1 MTAWQTTTGRNRNS
15 LLTVFAIS
23 LLLVVGMT
31 QSLAAQTNYSAST
44 PAGTAIANSAS
55 ANYQDAGNNNYSAQS
70 ATVNTYVQQIDGY
83 VLSPATYTLT
93 GTANQNVQIKY
104 TLTNYANGTEVTRLN
119 INNIANVDIVA
130 GSIHLYPDSGNAP
143 NPGGGDQNGQNITI
157 AQGGTYTFWFVGQ
170 MLSAADANNNKNF
183 TVVAT
188 DLPASIPV
196 PSGATGNWTVPTAYA
211 GAGTTSTVLVKL
223 NNGANVSVL
232 KGVNPTSGTGGA
244 VTTTLTYSNP
254 GGTNAT
260 DIWITDWLGNG
271 TTNYWSYASGA
282 NITWNGVSGITPG
295 AGVQGAVSTVGPQGF
310 SAAYYDGV
318 TNKLNGKSTP
328 ALAFH
333 ITGTP
338 FSAASQY
345 QITFTLSTVGTI
357 SAPSSL
363 PNQAQWGYT
372 DGTNPVPAGFTAASD
387 YCNDPTN
394 ASPACLVVI
403 ANYSLTQNFSATLT
417 TRNDAGSY
425 NPPSVYKSTIPQGVA
440 GQIVYYKETVTNT
453 GNGNDT
459 IQLSTAN
466 TSFPAGTT
474 FTYYDVGAGP
484 GGTGAALTP
493 TSGSNGSVNATFNSP
508 ILAPAANY
516 NYIIAVQLPS
526 NYTTVSP
533 IAFNAQ
539 AKPNTGSGTLVT
551 ATDTLNTVVL
561 PVDLLSGLTAG
572 TQAAAAGAGFQVAG
586 VTAPGVNPGA
596 SYTYELW
603 IQNNQ
608 AAVDNFNIVASSTS
622 SFSSTD
628 TLNAGLSVAYTQM
641 PGGTA
646 NCSSL
651 VGGTSLT
658 PPALATAV
666 PVFTSGSPNATL
678 VCAVVS
684 AASGFAAGTQP
695 VYFQATSA
703 ANSSIKDN
711 LLDQFVVN
719 AYYHV
724 TVNSVAGNV
733 NPGASVIYANTI
745 TNDGNQPITTIS
757 FAAGFVTDTPG
768 GAPAGG
774 VFTST
779 LYKDNPPVT
788 QITTSTTY
796 TSLAVGGV
804 VTIYTQVNAA
814 LADQVGQ
821 NDTTTITV
829 TYTTSGPTQT
839 AVGVDTTNVVSAI
852 NNVTVTKTQSLDAGC
867 TGTTFVP
874 AVPAATNVQAKPGDC
889 VLYRVAFTNSTGAT
903 VKNIYVSD
911 QLNSYLTYCDGTGG
925 TCGVAVAAGAWANK
939 GASTES
945 GSTTLVS
952 GQLTS
957 TTLNQVTSGQSAP
970 YFQFE
975 VKVK

>member
-15 LLTVFAIS
+15 LLTVFAIT
-23 LLLVVGMT
+23 LLLVVGVT

-55 ANYQDAGNNNYSAQS
+55 ANYQDAGNNNYTALS
-70 ATVNTYVQQIDGY
+70 ATVSTYVQQIDGY
-83 VLSPATYTLT
+83 VLSPATYTLN

-104 TLTNYANGTEVTRLN
+104 TLTNYANGTEVTALS
-119 INNIANVDIVA
+119 INGIAGVDIVP
-130 GSIHLYPDSGNAP
+130 GSVHLYPDSGNAP

-157 AQGGTYTFWFVGQ
+157 AQGATYTFWFVGQ
-170 MLSAADANNNKNF
+170 MIAVDAGNNGHTF
-183 TVVAT
+183 TVKAT
-188 DLPASIPV
+188 DGTIPV
-196 PSGATGNWTVPTAYA
+196 PPGAAGNWTAPTPYS
-211 GAGTTSTVLVKL
+211 GAGNTSTVTVNL

-232 KGVNPTSGTGGA
+232 KGLNPTSGAGGT

-254 GGTNAT
+254 GGTNAN

-271 TTNYWSYASGA
+271 TTNFWTYTSGA
-282 NITWNGVSGITPG
+282 NISWNGQTITPG
-295 AGVQGAVSTVGPQGF
+295 AGVMSAGVTVGPQTIYVG
-310 SAAYYDGV
+310 YYDGA
-318 TNKLNGKSTP
+318 TNKLNSKATP

-338 FSAASQY
+338 FSASQQY
-345 QITFTLSTVGTI
+345 QITFPLATVGAI
-357 SAPSSL
+357 PAPASL

-372 DGTNPVPAGFTAASD
+372 DGTNKIPAAITGASD
-387 YCNDPTN
+387 ICNDPVTGN
-394 ASPACLVVI
+394 GCLVVT
-403 ANYSLTQNFSATLT
+403 ANYTLNQNFSATLAT
-417 TRNDAGSY
+417 TNSGTY
-425 NPPSVYKSTIPQGVA
+425 NPPANYANPIAKGVA

-459 IQLSTAN
+459 IQLSTSN

-474 FTYYDVGAGP
+474 FTYYDAGAGP
-484 GGTGAALTP
+484 GGTGAALTA
-493 TSGSNGSVNATFNSP
+493 TSGSNGSANATFNSP
-508 ILAPAANY
+508 ILAPAAT
-516 NYIIAVQLPS
+516 YIYIVAVQLPA
-526 NYTTVSP
+526 NYTSASA

-551 ATDTLNTVVL
+551 ATDTLNAVVL

-572 TQAAAAGAGFQVAG
+572 TQAAAAGTGFQVAG
-586 VTAPGVNPGA
+586 VSAPGINPGA
-596 SYTYELW
+596 SYAYELW

-608 AAVDNFNIVASSTS
+608 AAADNFNVVGSSTS

-628 TLNAGLSVAYTQM
+628 TLTAGLGVTYYQM
-641 PGGTA
+641 NVGQT
-646 NCSSL
+646 NCSTPASNSVL
-651 VGGTSLT
+651 LSAPAQATS
-658 PPALATAV
+658 V
-666 PVFTSGSPNATL
+666 PVYTSGTPNATL
-678 VCAVVS
+678 VCAVV
-684 AASGFAAGTQP
+684 AVTNGFAAGSQP
-695 VYFQATSA
+695 VYFQATSST
-703 ANSSIKDN
+703 NSNVKDN
-711 LLDQFVVN
+711 LLDTLVVN

-745 TNDGNQPITTIS
+745 TNDGNQPIVTLS
-757 FAAGFVTDTPG
+757 FASGFVSDLAG

-774 VFTST
+774 IFTST

-796 TSLAVGGV
+796 SALAVGGT

-829 TYTTSGPTQT
+829 TYTTGGPTQT

-852 NNVTVTKTQSLDAGC
+852 NNVTITKTQALDATC
-867 TGTTFVP
+867 AGTPGAFVST
-874 AVPAATNVQAKPGDC
+874 ALQATPGQC
-889 VLYRVAFTNSTGAT
+889 IAYRVAFSNNTGAT
-903 VKNIYVSD
+903 VKNISVAD
-911 QLNSYLTYCDGTGG
+911 QLNSYLTYCDGTAG
-925 TCGVAVAAGAWANK
+925 TCSVAVAAGTWNNL
-939 GASTES
+939 GASTAS

-957 TTLNQVTSGQSAP
+957 TILNQITSGQSAP